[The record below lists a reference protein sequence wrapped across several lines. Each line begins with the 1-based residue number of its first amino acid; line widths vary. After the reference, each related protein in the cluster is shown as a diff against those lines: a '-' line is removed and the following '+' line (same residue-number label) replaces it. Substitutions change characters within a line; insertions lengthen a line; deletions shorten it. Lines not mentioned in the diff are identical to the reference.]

1 MRVGDQGAVLPALV
15 FAVGVG
21 WGVGTAAAQ
30 PGAKQ
35 PEPGGSIELD
45 RLGDPAR
52 LEQQLRQ
59 LLRAA
64 PGVPLTIPGSQVRR
78 GDFRL
83 GSGDTLSG
91 HGLVLQGNA
100 DLAGTVTGNLV
111 VLDGD
116 LTLRSGAVVR
126 GDALVLRGRI
136 LDRGGVVRG
145 ERRSLART
153 SLPEAGNP
161 GATGPFIKLA
171 GLAGVVLTLSLLGF
185 GLVLFAKPQL
195 EVVSDTVTHSL
206 FRSFLTGLLAQVV
219 AIPTAGLLVVGLV
232 LSVVGILL
240 LPFVALVIPLLL
252 AAAILIGFLAVTH
265 AMGESHL
272 RRRMAAGALVGS
284 PNSYRYLL
292 IGLGSVAVVWLGWIG
307 FGWVPVAGALVF
319 LVALV
324 TTWVLATIG
333 LGAFLLSRGGLRPA
347 FTGQLIPPEAL
358 TDEYLWAT
366 PQFGV
371 TAVRRPGQAGA
382 RTREP

>member
-1 MRVGDQGAVLPALV
+1 MSILAVHGHERLRTNDVDEGL
-15 FAVGVG
+15 
-21 WGVGTAAAQ
+21 
-30 PGAKQ
+30 
-35 PEPGGSIELD
+35 EL
-45 RLGDPAR
+45 
-52 LEQQLRQ
+52 
-59 LLRAA
+59 
-64 PGVPLTIPGSQVRR
+64 
-78 GDFRL
+78 
-83 GSGDTLSG
+83 
-91 HGLVLQGNA
+91 
-100 DLAGTVTGNLV
+100 LAGTVTGNLV

-240 LPFVALVIPLLL
+240 LIAGIGLLHL
-252 AAAILIGFLAVTH
+252 EKWAWILAILACVGAIALGFL
-265 AMGESHL
+265 
-272 RRRMAAGALVGS
+272 R
-284 PNSYRYLL
+284 
-292 IGLGSVAVVWLGWIG
+292 GLDICGWIL
-307 FGWVPVAGALVF
+307 AIIILVYLI
-319 LVALV
+319 LVRDHFV
-324 TTWVLATIG
+324 
-333 LGAFLLSRGGLRPA
+333 
-347 FTGQLIPPEAL
+347 
-358 TDEYLWAT
+358 
-366 PQFGV
+366 
-371 TAVRRPGQAGA
+371 
-382 RTREP
+382 